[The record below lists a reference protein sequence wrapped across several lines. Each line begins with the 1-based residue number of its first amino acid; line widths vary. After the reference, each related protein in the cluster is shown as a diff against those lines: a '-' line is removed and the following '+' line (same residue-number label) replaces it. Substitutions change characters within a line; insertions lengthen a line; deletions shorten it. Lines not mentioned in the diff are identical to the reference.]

1 MRVFFKAS
9 TRAVFFF
16 VQQSW
21 SCTLRPL
28 AHIIEEGT
36 LFCDH
41 NNVHFT
47 DRCDSFETGVMKAT
61 CALLEEVIITSITW
75 F

>member
-1 MRVFFKAS
+1 MRVKEKYKS
-9 TRAVFFF
+9 CFFF
-16 VQQSW
+16 VQQSC

-28 AHIIEEGT
+28 AHIFEEGR
-36 LFCDH
+36 LFCEH

-47 DRCDSFETGVMKAT
+47 DRCDSFETGAMKAT
-61 CALLEEVIITSITW
+61 CALLKEVIITSITW